1 MKHDKTVA
9 MGGSFF
15 GGKTMSDE
23 EKTVTETD
31 FAQKITEAGE
41 TAEEKE
47 KRIFKEKQ
55 KRVCIIVVLIVSALI
70 FSGFVDGMVS
80 RYMLKHN
87 EQAQKLLA
95 QYSHVPDLRID
106 RVIYI
111 SDESLGFF
119 SPLVSYRGEIS
130 LYSDMMETFV
140 QTEATDE
147 RTRNQLLLIMR
158 NTYSLIY
165 KTDKIFDLAKPEY
178 FWIYANV
185 YTEELTIKT
194 KGGHTFY
201 YHIDGYWEPE
211 SLKIDDRV
219 IYESNDD

>member
-1 MKHDKTVA
+1 MKYDNTVA
-9 MGGSFF
+9 IGGSFF

-23 EKTVTETD
+23 EKTAVQID
-31 FAQKITEAGE
+31 FAQELTEPEE

-55 KRVCIIVVLIVSALI
+55 KRKCIVVVLIVSALI
-70 FSGFVDGMVS
+70 FLGFADGMVS

-87 EQAQKLLA
+87 EQAQELLA

-106 RVIYI
+106 RVVYT
-111 SDESLGFF
+111 SDESLEFF
-119 SPLVSYRGEIS
+119 SPLVGYRGEIS

-147 RTRNQLLLIMR
+147 RARNQLLFIMR

-178 FWIYANV
+178 FWIHATYIRKSLRSKRRV
-185 YTEELTIKT
+185 GIPFITI
-194 KGGHTFY
+194 
-201 YHIDGYWEPE
+201 
-211 SLKIDDRV
+211 
-219 IYESNDD
+219 

>member
-1 MKHDKTVA
+1 
-9 MGGSFF
+9 
-15 GGKTMSDE
+15 MSDE
-23 EKTVTETD
+23 EKTAVQIDFEQKLTES
-31 FAQKITEAGE
+31 GE

-55 KRVCIIVVLIVSALI
+55 KRKCIVVVLIVSALI
-70 FSGFVDGMVS
+70 FLGFADGIVS

-95 QYSHVPDLRID
+95 QYSHVPDIRID
-106 RVIYI
+106 RVVYI
-111 SDESLGFF
+111 SDEALGFF

-147 RTRNQLLLIMR
+147 RARNQLLLIMR
-158 NTYSLIY
+158 NTYFLIY
-165 KTDKIFDLAKPEY
+165 ETDKIFDLAKPEY
-178 FWIYANV
+178 FWIHANV

>member
-1 MKHDKTVA
+1 
-9 MGGSFF
+9 
-15 GGKTMSDE
+15 MSDE
-23 EKTVTETD
+23 EKTAVQID
-31 FAQKITEAGE
+31 FAQELTEPEE

-55 KRVCIIVVLIVSALI
+55 KRKCIVVVLIVSALI
-70 FSGFVDGMVS
+70 FLGFADGMVS

-87 EQAQKLLA
+87 EQAQELLA

-106 RVIYI
+106 RVVYT
-111 SDESLGFF
+111 SDETLEFF

-147 RTRNQLLLIMR
+147 RARNQLLLVMR

-178 FWIYANV
+178 FRIYANV
-185 YTEELTIKT
+185 YTDELTIKT

-211 SLKIDDRV
+211 TLKIDDRV

>member
-1 MKHDKTVA
+1 M
-9 MGGSFF
+9 
-15 GGKTMSDE
+15 
-23 EKTVTETD
+23 
-31 FAQKITEAGE
+31 
-41 TAEEKE
+41 
-47 KRIFKEKQ
+47 
-55 KRVCIIVVLIVSALI
+55 IVSALI
-70 FSGFVDGMVS
+70 FSGFADGIVS

-87 EQAQKLLA
+87 EQAQELLA

-106 RVIYI
+106 RVVYT
-111 SDESLGFF
+111 SDESLEFF

-140 QTEATDE
+140 RTEATDE
-147 RTRNQLLLIMR
+147 RAKNQLLFIMR
-158 NTYSLIY
+158 NSYFLIY
-165 KTDKIFDLAKPEY
+165 ETDKIFDLAKPEY

-185 YTEELTIKT
+185 YADELTIKT

-211 SLKIDDRV
+211 TLKIDDRV

>member
-15 GGKTMSDE
+15 GGKIMSDE
-23 EKTVTETD
+23 EKTAVETN
-31 FAQKITEAGE
+31 FAQELTESGE

-70 FSGFVDGMVS
+70 FSGFADGMVS

-106 RVIYI
+106 RVVYI

-147 RTRNQLLLIMR
+147 RARNQLMLIMR

-165 KTDKIFDLAKPEY
+165 ETDKIFDLAKPEY
-178 FWIYANV
+178 FWIHANV
-185 YTEELTIKT
+185 YADELTIKT

-211 SLKIDDRV
+211 TLKIDDRV

>member
-1 MKHDKTVA
+1 M
-9 MGGSFF
+9 
-15 GGKTMSDE
+15 
-23 EKTVTETD
+23 
-31 FAQKITEAGE
+31 
-41 TAEEKE
+41 
-47 KRIFKEKQ
+47 
-55 KRVCIIVVLIVSALI
+55 IVSALI
-70 FSGFVDGMVS
+70 FLGFADGMVS

-106 RVIYI
+106 RVVYI

-147 RTRNQLLLIMR
+147 RARNQLMLIMR

-165 KTDKIFDLAKPEY
+165 ETDKIFDLAKPEY
-178 FWIYANV
+178 FWIHANV
-185 YTEELTIKT
+185 YADELTIKT

-211 SLKIDDRV
+211 TLKIDDRV

>member
-1 MKHDKTVA
+1 MIYNPP
-9 MGGSFF
+9 SN
-15 GGKTMSDE
+15 
-23 EKTVTETD
+23 
-31 FAQKITEAGE
+31 Q
-41 TAEEKE
+41 
-47 KRIFKEKQ
+47 
-55 KRVCIIVVLIVSALI
+55 ALT
-70 FSGFVDGMVS
+70 
-80 RYMLKHN
+80 
-87 EQAQKLLA
+87 KLLA

-106 RVIYI
+106 RVVYI
-111 SDESLGFF
+111 SDEALGFF

-147 RTRNQLLLIMR
+147 KTRNQLLLIMR

-211 SLKIDDRV
+211 ALKIDDRV

>member
-1 MKHDKTVA
+1 MKHDNTVA
-9 MGGSFF
+9 IGGSFF

-23 EKTVTETD
+23 EKTAVQTD
-31 FAQKITEAGE
+31 FEQKLTESGE
-41 TAEEKE
+41 TTEEK

-55 KRVCIIVVLIVSALI
+55 KRKCIVVVLIVSALI
-70 FSGFVDGMVS
+70 FLGFADGMVS

-106 RVIYI
+106 RVAYI

-140 QTEATDE
+140 QTKGQEISCC
-147 RTRNQLLLIMR
+147 LLCEI
-158 NTYSLIY
+158 
-165 KTDKIFDLAKPEY
+165 
-178 FWIYANV
+178 
-185 YTEELTIKT
+185 
-194 KGGHTFY
+194 HTFLSTKQTR
-201 YHIDGYWEPE
+201 
-211 SLKIDDRV
+211 SLTWRNRNIFGSMQTYIRKSLRSKRRV
-219 IYESNDD
+219 GIPFITI